1 MRLEVSEEEFGKG
14 GMRIARQATVLEGLR
29 HDLLKTFPKGTNVLL
44 KQYNDIVVNAA
55 EEKNRSIKS
64 IAKKV
69 SFQRH
74 LHRKIYCFNLK
85 DF

>member
-14 GMRIARQATVLEGLR
+14 GMRIARKATVLEGLS
-29 HDLLKTFPKGTNVLL
+29 HDLLKTFSKGTDVLL
-44 KQYNDIVVNAA
+44 KHYNDTVVNAA

-69 SFQRH
+69 S
-74 LHRKIYCFNLK
+74 LHVCNQNWNAMS
-85 DF
+85 